1 MIDRSQKVYFARCI
15 GPSGEPLGAYKIG
28 CSHGWNERIKQI
40 ASGLPFTLE
49 VDAVTQGGFMM
60 ERALHLYL
68 EEYRIS
74 GEYFHARG
82 EVLETV
88 KRCMETGNPFVLAMI
103 KDLGPKEVPDGALS
117 GFMRYHGIELSE
129 VCEFLGIKQKEY
141 EKRAEKPGFRSSKVA
156 AAVAIIAAVNGQY
169 VEWPTDALNGLLG
182 EESAI
187 MVRNREA
194 AAADEDEDDEE
205 IAA

>member
-1 MIDRSQKVYFARCI
+1 MMDRSQKVYFARCI
-15 GPSGEPLGAYKIG
+15 APSGEPLGAYKIG
-28 CSHGWNERIKQI
+28 CSHGWNDRIKQI
-40 ASGLPFTLE
+40 VSGLPFTLE

-88 KRCMETGNPFVLAMI
+88 KRCVDTGSPFQSSLI
-103 KDLGPKEVPDGALS
+103 KDLGPREVPDGALK
-117 GFMRYHGIELSE
+117 GFMDYHGVEVSQ

-156 AAVAIIAAVNGQY
+156 AAVAIIAAQCGQY
-169 VEWPTDALNGLLG
+169 VEWPTDALLGLMG
-182 EESAI
+182 EESPI
-187 MVRNREA
+187 MVRRREIEEVEA
-194 AAADEDEDDEE
+194 A
-205 IAA
+205 